1 MRKIRVGKTYKH
13 FKGHIVEVIA
23 IAKNTETMED
33 MVIYK
38 HIEKGEFWARPL
50 SMFMSEVDS
59 KKYPD
64 VKQKYRFEL
73 VGDDNE

>member
-1 MRKIRVGKTYKH
+1 MREIRVGKTYKH

-38 HIEKGEFWARPL
+38 HIEKNECWARPL
-50 SMFMSEVDS
+50 SMFLSEVDHE
-59 KKYPD
+59 KYPN
-64 VKQKYRFEL
+64 VNQKYRFEL
-73 VGDDNE
+73 ID